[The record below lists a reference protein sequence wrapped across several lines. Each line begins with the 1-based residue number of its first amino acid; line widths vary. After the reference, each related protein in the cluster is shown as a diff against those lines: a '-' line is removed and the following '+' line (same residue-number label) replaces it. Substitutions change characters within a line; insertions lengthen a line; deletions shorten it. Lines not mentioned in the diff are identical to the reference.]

1 MCELTHERF
10 MCIENILQN
19 DWRQLRSK
27 GVTSL
32 EALLDQQKVHNTST
46 EKIKRA
52 TSLLSKSEESR
63 ILNFKTK
70 TSKQIAYNKYRQR
83 EKYFELELQALRS
96 KRQDLLR
103 EKQALQSEISQ
114 LKSSAIPNCSFKN

>member
-1 MCELTHERF
+1 MCELERF

-19 DWRQLRSK
+19 DWHQLRSK

-32 EALLDQQKVHNTST
+32 EALLDEQKVHNTST

-63 ILNFKTK
+63 ILLYKTRVGK
-70 TSKQIAYNKYRQR
+70 KNSNKKRRQ
-83 EKYFELELQALRS
+83 EEENDKLEIQALEII
-96 KRQDLLR
+96 RQDLR
-103 EKQALQSEISQ
+103 SEKEALQSEVS
-114 LKSSAIPNCSFKN
+114 SFKKELCNPK